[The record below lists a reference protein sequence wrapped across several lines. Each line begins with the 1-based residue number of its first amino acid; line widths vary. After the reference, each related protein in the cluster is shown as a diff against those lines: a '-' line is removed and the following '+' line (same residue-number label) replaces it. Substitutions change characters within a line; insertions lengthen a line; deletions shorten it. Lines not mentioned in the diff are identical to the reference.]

1 MRDEIMREE
10 LKEECGV
17 FGIVSREGRASR
29 TTYYGLFALQH
40 RGQESAGIAVS
51 EDGDIHLHKA
61 MGLVGEVFD
70 DAKLEELKGDLAV
83 GHVRY
88 STSGDSSVINAQPLV
103 FKTRQGTIALCHNG
117 NLANSLAL
125 RESLKEKGSIFQ
137 TTVDTEVIAA
147 LLAGSSDSDPVISIR
162 SVMKELKGA
171 YALIIMTRDRLIGV
185 RDPLGIRP
193 LCIGRKEKDLMLSS
207 ESCAFETV
215 GGSLLRDVMPGEI
228 VVIDR
233 SGMKSYPP
241 EEKNEEK
248 LCIFEF
254 IYFGRP
260 DSVMKGQS
268 LYMSRKRAGKILCRE
283 VPADADFVC
292 SVPDSGTP
300 SAIGFSEAS
309 GIPFLEGLVKNRYVG
324 RTFIKPSQNQREIG
338 VALKLNV
345 LEEVVRGKSIVLVD
359 DSIVRGTTIK
369 KLISRLRDCGAG
381 EIHLRI
387 SAPPVMWP
395 CFFGIDTPSRD
406 ELLGARFSVEEIGRL
421 VGADSIGYLSL
432 EGLVEA
438 TSRSG
443 FCTGCFSGQYPVDIE
458 GADGRYTLDTD
469 QKVRT

>member
-147 LLAGSSDSDPVISIR
+147 LLAGSSDSDLVISIR

-268 LYMSRKRAGKILCRE
+268 LYMSRKRPERYFAERFR
-283 VPADADFVC
+283 PTPTS
-292 SVPDSGTP
+292 SVPFP
-300 SAIGFSEAS
+300 
-309 GIPFLEGLVKNRYVG
+309 IPV
-324 RTFIKPSQNQREIG
+324 
-338 VALKLNV
+338 
-345 LEEVVRGKSIVLVD
+345 
-359 DSIVRGTTIK
+359 
-369 KLISRLRDCGAG
+369 RLR
-381 EIHLRI
+381 
-387 SAPPVMWP
+387 P
-395 CFFGIDTPSRD
+395 
-406 ELLGARFSVEEIGRL
+406 
-421 VGADSIGYLSL
+421 
-432 EGLVEA
+432 
-438 TSRSG
+438 
-443 FCTGCFSGQYPVDIE
+443 
-458 GADGRYTLDTD
+458 
-469 QKVRT
+469 